1 MSGIEYYDSTGAPST
16 GSAGTSSTIR
26 AEFDSIEAGFGKL
39 PDLAGNANLPVFVNA
54 GASSLETK
62 SASAAATALGAELT
76 ANKDA
81 SGGYAG
87 LTLLKINFKNV
98 ADTITSFFTNTNTV
112 ARTYTFQDRDGTI
125 ADDTDLALKADAS
138 ALHSESH
145 TVASHSDTTAT
156 GSELETLTDDSIADM
171 LHRHSELS
179 ASDGV
184 PNAAV
189 SVDADGNVTMSYN
202 ATVSGTLG
210 VTGPTTL
217 STLGLS
223 SGTTISELSI
233 DGTLAGNSD
242 DAVPTE
248 KAVKTY
254 VDANGGGLLAPLTG
268 TIVTG
273 GITGLNCSVNAAAPT
288 TTIDIG
294 KGNCWDSLN
303 GTELELSA
311 DTTMLLT
318 TYYPSPASNSYY
330 GVFVTDLGDIRPDDD
345 IDGATLLA
353 GAISQLRLIGVLF
366 TDGSG
371 LIVDFKQ
378 NDDEISLGS
387 IAVATGLTVT
397 ATLYDFSAFFPV
409 SRCKNYSV
417 ITSGSGTD
425 INLRLFYN
433 NHDDTMGDRV
443 TIFRNG
449 TSSANSW
456 ATASYVANEPKVWAI
471 NDSINNDLFVNKVTI
486 RR

>member
-125 ADDTDLALKADAS
+125 ADDTDLALKADATS
-138 ALHSESH
+138 LHNESH

-156 GSELETLTDDSIADM
+156 GVELETLTNDSMADT

-179 ASDGV
+179 ASDGT
-184 PNAAV
+184 PNTAV

-202 ATVSGTLG
+202 ATVSGALG
-210 VTGPTTL
+210 VTGATTL
-217 STLGLS
+217 STIGLS
-223 SGTTISELSI
+223 SGTTINELSV

-254 VDANGGGLLAPLTG
+254 VDSKVLPPLAG
-268 TIVTG
+268 TILTG
-273 GITGLNCSVNAAAPT
+273 GINGLNSAPNALAPT

-294 KGNCWDSLN
+294 KGNCWDST
-303 GTELELSA
+303 GTVKLELSA
-311 DTTMLLT
+311 DATVALT
-318 TYYPSPASNSYY
+318 TYYPTPAINSYY
-330 GVFVTDLGDIRPDDD
+330 GVFLTDLGDIRFDSDVE
-345 IDGATLLA
+345 GATLLA
-353 GAISQLRLIGVLF
+353 GAVTNLRLIGVVL
-366 TDGSG
+366 TDATG
-371 LIVDFKQ
+371 LIIDFTQ
-378 NDDEISLGS
+378 NDDKLRF
-387 IAVATGLTVT
+387 AAVTVATGLSIT
-397 ATLYDFSAFFPV
+397 ATLYDFSAFFP
-409 SRCKNYSV
+409 STRCKDYNI
-417 ITSGSGTD
+417 ITSGSGVD

-433 NHDDTMGDRV
+433 RFDNTIGDRV

-449 TSSANSW
+449 TSSVNSW
-456 ATASYVANEPKVWAI
+456 TTASYVSSKPKVWAM
-471 NDSINNDLFVNKVTI
+471 NDSINNDLFVTGITLK
-486 RR
+486 R